1 MPCHQFFLDKQSK
14 GAIQPISKALSTMQ
28 TSQLAQK
35 SSRILT
41 ATTSTGWSQPLRRT
55 IFSSGAR
62 RQCGVVTN
70 IGNIQRTSGK
80 SAASTSTSA
89 GQYIPARV
97 TASPSYAQYHSLAFH
112 SIAGRADTPAN
123 WPSSRHGM
131 KDTRTANSVA
141 PTVRFFSDD
150 GSEEGDDPL
159 TAPREAMPFDVLIV
173 GGGPAGLAA
182 SIRLKQLC
190 AEKGKDLSVCVVEK
204 GR

>member
-1 MPCHQFFLDKQSK
+1 
-14 GAIQPISKALSTMQ
+14 MQ

-55 IFSSGAR
+55 IFSAGAR

-70 IGNIQRTSGK
+70 IGNIQRTSGE

-97 TASPSYAQYHSLAFH
+97 TSSPSYAQYHSLAFH
-112 SIAGRADTPAN
+112 SIAVRADAPAN
-123 WPSSRHGM
+123 WPSSRLGM
-131 KDTRTANSVA
+131 KDTRTANSLPA
-141 PTVRFFSDD
+141 STVRFFSDD
-150 GSEEGDDPL
+150 GSGGDDDPL

>member
-1 MPCHQFFLDKQSK
+1 
-14 GAIQPISKALSTMQ
+14 MQ
-28 TSQLAQK
+28 TSQLAQR

-41 ATTSTGWSQPLRRT
+41 ATTSAGWSQSLRRT
-55 IFSSGAR
+55 IFSAGAR

-70 IGNIQRTSGK
+70 IGNIQRTSGE

-89 GQYIPARV
+89 GQYISVRG
-97 TASPSYAQYHSLAFH
+97 TASPSYARYHSLAF
-112 SIAGRADTPAN
+112 AGRADTPAN
-123 WPSSRHGM
+123 WPSSRLGM
-131 KDTRTANSVA
+131 KDTRTANSL
-141 PTVRFFSDD
+141 RFFSDD
-150 GSEEGDDPL
+150 GSEEDDPL